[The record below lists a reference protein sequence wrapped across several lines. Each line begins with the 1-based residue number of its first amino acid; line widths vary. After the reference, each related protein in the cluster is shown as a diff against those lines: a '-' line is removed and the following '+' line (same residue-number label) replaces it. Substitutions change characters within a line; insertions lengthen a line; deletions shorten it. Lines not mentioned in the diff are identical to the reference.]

1 MRVEPTNRTG
11 VVNDGIL
18 ADAFLLRSHKA
29 ADQDEQLVL
38 DAMHGS
44 DIAFGMLFQ
53 RYERKMLVIAGR
65 ILRNR
70 EDAEDAVQQAFKHA
84 FVHLNSFQGDSRFST
99 WITRIVI
106 NEALQLLRKRRPGH
120 TSLEASTPDGT
131 IKPLEIEDV
140 AATPE
145 ERYTDK
151 ELREVLR
158 EAVGELRPIFR
169 KVVQLYEIGELSSA
183 KTARKLG
190 LSNGTVKARAFR
202 ARRVLRQKLAT
213 RLGIR
218 TRKAAEFIFGS
229 SKRTH
234 ARVRQRSAAAA

>member
-1 MRVEPTNRTG
+1 MRVESTVRTE
-11 VVNDGIL
+11 VVNDGML
-18 ADAFLLRSHKA
+18 ADAFLRKGQKA
-29 ADQDEQLVL
+29 ADEDEQLVSE
-38 DAMHGS
+38 AMRGS
-44 DIAFGMLFQ
+44 DAAFGMLFQ
-53 RYERKMLVIAGR
+53 RYERKMFLVASR

-120 TSLEASTPDGT
+120 TSLESNTPDGAV
-131 IKPLEIEDV
+131 KPLEIEDG

-218 TRKAAEFIFGS
+218 TRKAAEFIFRS
-229 SKRTH
+229 SRRTR
-234 ARVRQRSAAAA
+234 AQVRQHSAAAA